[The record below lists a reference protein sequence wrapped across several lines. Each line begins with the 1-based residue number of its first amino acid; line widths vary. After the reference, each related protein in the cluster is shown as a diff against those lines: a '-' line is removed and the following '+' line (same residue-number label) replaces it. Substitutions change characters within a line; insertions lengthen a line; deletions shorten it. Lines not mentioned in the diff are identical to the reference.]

1 MLNQD
6 VSKYGLA
13 THLALAAA
21 LPAALAQFLAPEA
34 LACVTLWVSA
44 FAFIWLLVEPSVMSG
59 ETVSSA
65 RRRVIRG
72 IIRDPFS
79 WFLAVVTVIA
89 FSRWLNSGVRLVFDA
104 EVASWSVKEPV
115 VPFLPASNGNAAL
128 LPLALA
134 VVSCPVVLGLKHAL
148 GRNGRLWFGVMSGAI
163 SSTGAL
169 AAVIC
174 AGLGIQP
181 FAGAAVSSFGAESF
195 PGAMYALFLAIAVV
209 CGVESEER
217 GMTKSRLVFAW
228 AVAGNAVGA
237 YVFLP
242 TILSISYLAIAGLL
256 SLIAFFMCNCRAGVA
271 ATARAASMFF
281 FGVIAAM
288 FIFMVLPTDDIQ
300 AAKIKDLEVEK
311 AFPPALADR
320 NEALRRIANAM
331 WIQQPWTGVGIGA
344 FSLHAP
350 FCAAKEDWAVLPA
363 EPKNGSNGYFTL
375 LAERGIVGGLIWIIG
390 IGFLCWFWIARLVGA
405 FLWQKGQDEGRSFL
419 RNISAVVW
427 AGPIVLCECAVD
439 AWFSSGYPLTPLY
452 LCVVA
457 AMPLAGASF
466 PKVKRK
472 TLHEEDKKG

>member
-1 MLNQD
+1 
-6 VSKYGLA
+6 
-13 THLALAAA
+13 
-21 LPAALAQFLAPEA
+21 
-34 LACVTLWVSA
+34 
-44 FAFIWLLVEPSVMSG
+44 
-59 ETVSSA
+59 
-65 RRRVIRG
+65 
-72 IIRDPFS
+72 
-79 WFLAVVTVIA
+79 
-89 FSRWLNSGVRLVFDA
+89 
-104 EVASWSVKEPV
+104 
-115 VPFLPASNGNAAL
+115 
-128 LPLALA
+128 
-134 VVSCPVVLGLKHAL
+134 
-148 GRNGRLWFGVMSGAI
+148 
-163 SSTGAL
+163 
-169 AAVIC
+169 
-174 AGLGIQP
+174 
-181 FAGAAVSSFGAESF
+181 
-195 PGAMYALFLAIAVV
+195 
-209 CGVESEER
+209 
-217 GMTKSRLVFAW
+217 
-228 AVAGNAVGA
+228 
-237 YVFLP
+237 
-242 TILSISYLAIAGLL
+242 
-256 SLIAFFMCNCRAGVA
+256 
-271 ATARAASMFF
+271 MFF